1 MASVSVKVHEVFCVV
16 QHYFSSV
23 CLSVAV
29 PACGVRVP
37 FAHLSTFSTV
47 PSKANSVCVRQT
59 DIQTDR
65 QRVSAVVILVK
76 LVSQGNANFC
86 VALSYI
92 GLLLNPNQL
101 PLSPMPLSSH
111 CVCVCYCV
119 CVDMV

>member
-47 PSKANSVCVRQT
+47 SSKANSVCVRQT
-59 DIQTDR
+59 HTHTHTQTHT
-65 QRVSAVVILVK
+65 LTHTHTHPHNNTHTHPHTHTHTHT
-76 LVSQGNANFC
+76 LT
-86 VALSYI
+86 
-92 GLLLNPNQL
+92 
-101 PLSPMPLSSH
+101 H
-111 CVCVCYCV
+111 THTHT
-119 CVDMV
+119 